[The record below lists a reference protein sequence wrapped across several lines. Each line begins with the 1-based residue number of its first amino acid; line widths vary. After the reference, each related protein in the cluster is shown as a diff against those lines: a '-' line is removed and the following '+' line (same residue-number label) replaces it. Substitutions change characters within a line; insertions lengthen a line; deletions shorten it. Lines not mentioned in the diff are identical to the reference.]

1 MIQTRARFV
10 PPEKEPR
17 AMQYL
22 IPYVSVLAIFAVIDT
37 LWLGTMAS
45 KIYRPLLGDILV
57 QDFRVAPAIFFYCF
71 YAVGLVIFAISPALK
86 SGQWT
91 TALLWGALFGLF
103 AYGTYDLTNY
113 ATLKNWGFKITAID
127 MAWGT
132 FVSGTASVLAYLVSS
147 WLLKLFAQAA

>member
-1 MIQTRARFV
+1 MIA
-10 PPEKEPR
+10 
-17 AMQYL
+17 YL
-22 IPYVSVLAIFAVIDT
+22 CSLAIFAVIDT

-57 QDFRVAPAIFFYCF
+57 ENFRVAPAVVF
-71 YAVGLVIFAISPALK
+71 YAFYAAGLVIFAVAPALK

-91 TALLWGALFGLF
+91 TALFWGALFGLF

-113 ATLKNWGFKITAID
+113 ATLRNWGFRITAID

-132 FVSGTASVLAYLVSS
+132 FVSSAASVLAYWASS
-147 WLLKLFAQAA
+147 WLMRLFSVTA

>member
-1 MIQTRARFV
+1 
-10 PPEKEPR
+10 
-17 AMQYL
+17 MQQLIAYL
-22 IPYVSVLAIFAVIDT
+22 SVLVIFSVIDT

-45 KIYRPLLGDILV
+45 KIYRPLLGDILI
-57 QDFRVAPAIFFYCF
+57 QDFRAVPAVVFYVF
-71 YAVGLVIFAISPALK
+71 YAAGLTIFALAPALK

-113 ATLKNWGFKITAID
+113 ATLRNWGLKITLID

-132 FVSGTASVLAYLVSS
+132 FVSGTASLLAYAVSS
-147 WLLKLFAQAA
+147 WLLKLFGTAA